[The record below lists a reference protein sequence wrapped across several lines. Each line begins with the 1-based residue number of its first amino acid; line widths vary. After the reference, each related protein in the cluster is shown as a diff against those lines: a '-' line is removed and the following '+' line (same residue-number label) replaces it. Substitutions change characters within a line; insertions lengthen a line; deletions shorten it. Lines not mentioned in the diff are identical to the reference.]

1 VHRRRAETDRRGVV
15 VELTARGEPVLRK
28 LALYSLA
35 ELRTGGPA
43 LASTLTRVIE
53 LNGGRPRPKPRGRK
67 RSDKLTEGPREG
79 RH

>member
-1 VHRRRAETDRRGVV
+1 M
-15 VELTARGEPVLRK
+15 VELTTRGEAVLRK

-53 LNGGRPRPKPRGRK
+53 LIGGRPRATTRGR
-67 RSDKLTEGPREG
+67 RR
-79 RH
+79 

>member
-1 VHRRRAETDRRGVV
+1 
-15 VELTARGEPVLRK
+15 LTARGESVLRK

-67 RSDKLTEGPREG
+67 R
-79 RH
+79 